1 MSDNLENGFLTPVYD
16 ALIDR
21 QLMAGIPRTF
31 GIMIWFICASLAFM
45 QSAWFML
52 IVGAIVHYA
61 GAFFTKKDSYF
72 FETLKL
78 SRKYPRYFRQ

>member
-1 MSDNLENGFLTPVYD
+1 MSENSENGFLTPVYD

-31 GIMIWFICASLAFM
+31 GIMIWVICGALAFM

-61 GAFFTKKDSYF
+61 GAFFVSKDPYF

-78 SRKYPRYFRQ
+78 SRKYPRYLGQ